1 MNNIKRMEIL
11 TGVLTVCFLVCL
23 CNASEVTIGPYVHFS
38 RQGEVTVS
46 WKTSAAETSVL
57 QYGVDGSL
65 SELAQDLTP
74 KTDHELT
81 IPIRAQS
88 SYSYR
93 VVAGSDTGE
102 TFQFYSA
109 FDFELGTIPAVA
121 SPYTTDPLGYGTAAQ
136 HILDSTGIKRGVC
149 IVYGCGEGQLA
160 YEIAKRSQLKVLG
173 FEENAAKVATARN
186 KLDQAGIYGARVS
199 VLQAT
204 LSSLNSRDYAANLIV
219 SDTMIAG
226 GTCPGTAAEMFRI
239 LRPDGGVAFLGRPSG
254 GTLTQSALEGWLD
267 TGSVS
272 YSTTDDGNGLWSR
285 VDRAALPGAG
295 EWTHYYANVA
305 NTAASSESN
314 IQNNMKLLWYG
325 QPGPRYIIDRHNR
338 PQASLYKHGI
348 IVTPGIDGCDGAV
361 AEPGDGVGRLM
372 AYDAYNGTRYWDVI
386 VPKAA
391 RVAILKDTGWVAMA
405 DDYVYV
411 ANQKNCVGLEV
422 KTGTPTIHL
431 TTPDVSGIGQ
441 LNWGY
446 VAVVDDKIYGSGQK
460 VGASLIGH
468 SMSDIYQVY
477 YDNKPIATSRYLFS
491 RNRTTGAIQWIYQR
505 SGGSVIIN
513 SCIAIDGDYIY
524 FIESRNSSAVSDSD
538 GRVTL
543 GTMFSGSNE
552 YLVKLN
558 RNTGAESY
566 AVPIDLP
573 FQHMAYLSYADNK
586 LIAVGSWNDPRCR
599 YEHRAY
605 NPSNGSLL
613 WSDDYYTG
621 TINTDHGEQDQH
633 PCFVDGTLYSRYY
646 KVNLSNG
653 NTSGFAMS
661 RGNCG
666 TQSGC
671 TTHLFGR
678 NGNPQM
684 YTLGSTSGQT
694 VVGEVRPGCWINM
707 IPAGGMLLIPES
719 ASGCECGYTIQSSLS
734 FVPE

>member
-1 MNNIKRMEIL
+1 MNNIKRKIL
-11 TGVLTVCFLVCL
+11 TAAITMCFPAGFCY
-23 CNASEVTIGPYVHFS
+23 ASEVTVGPYVHFS

-57 QYGVDGSL
+57 QYGVGGSL
-65 SELAQDLTP
+65 GEQAEDLTP

-136 HILDSTGIKRGVC
+136 HILDSTGIKRGIC

-219 SDTMIAG
+219 SDTMISG

-254 GTLTQSALEGWLD
+254 GALTQITLEGWLN

-314 IQNNMKLLWYG
+314 IQDNMKLLWYG

-348 IVTPGIDGCDGAV
+348 IVTPGIDGCDATV

-460 VGASLIGH
+460 NGASLIGH
-468 SMSDIYQVY
+468 SLSDVYQVY

-491 RNRTTGAIQWIYQR
+491 RNRTTGVIQWTYQR

-513 SCIAIDGDYIY
+513 PCIAIDGDYIY
-524 FIESRNSSAVSDSD
+524 FIESRNSEAVGDSD
-538 GRVTL
+538 GRVPL
-543 GTMFSGSNE
+543 SILFSEDNE

-586 LIAVGSWNDPRCR
+586 IIAVGSWNDPGCR

-605 NPSNGSLL
+605 NPANGSLL
-613 WSDDYYTG
+613 WSNNYYTG
-621 TINTDHGEQDQH
+621 TTNTDHGEQDQH
-633 PCFVDGTLYSRYY
+633 PCFVGATLYSRYY

-653 NTSGFAMS
+653 NTSTFDMA

-684 YTLGSTSGQT
+684 YTLGSTAGQT
-694 VVGEVRPGCWINM
+694 LIGEVRPGCWINM

-719 ASGCECGYTIQSSLS
+719 AAGCECNYTVQSSLV